1 MGISGVQ
8 GAILGCLSRVIVEVS
23 TQIIKWFL
31 IIQFGILKFLESQN
45 VIVVDWEKLTLG
57 AIQVSQVVAE
67 QSVSVIVSILE
78 TGSFGIGFFG
88 GYAFFGKFDIRG
100 ALKV

>member
-1 MGISGVQ
+1 MEIS
-8 GAILGCLSRVIVEVS
+8 S
-23 TQIIKWFL
+23 QIIKWFL
-31 IIQFGILKFLESQN
+31 VIQFGILKFLESQN

-67 QSVSVIVSILE
+67 QSVSVIVSIFE

-88 GYAFFGKFDIRG
+88 GYAFLGKFDIKR
-100 ALKV
+100 ALKI